1 MGKMTY
7 SKLNGWIKGFVVA
20 ALCAGAMSSRAE
32 DMTETFDDGVYVYE
46 TDPYRMRGVKI
57 IGCLLPAGTEFDE
70 WNKPDVVTREDMPD
84 DPLKGCYVVTR
95 INPEALQGLKI
106 RKLNIDGY
114 GCEFTCPDA
123 EGVEEIE
130 LMSGSIIAPYGFAG
144 HKGLRKVK
152 IHAYGCGSFAFQN
165 ASIETL
171 ELLKDV
177 TYIGTGAFDGCSV
190 GTLIMLS
197 KEPPV
202 ATPESFGVYEVTVP
216 GMEGT
221 ANRSAILENCQLM
234 VPKGSTKNY
243 RKAPGWSLFK
253 NIKEH
258 NFEQL

>member
-7 SKLNGWIKGFVVA
+7 SKLNGWLKGFAVA
-20 ALCAGAMSSRAE
+20 ALCAGTMTTRAK
-32 DMTETFDDGVYVYE
+32 DVTETFDDGVYVYE
-46 TDPYRMRGVKI
+46 TDPHVMRGVKI
-57 IGCLLPAGTEFDE
+57 TGCLLPTGTEFE
-70 WNKPDVVTREDMPD
+70 IWCIPDGVTREDRKD
-84 DPLKGCYVVTR
+84 DYFGGFYPITG
-95 INPEALQGLKI
+95 IEPEALNGLKI
-106 RKLNIDGY
+106 KKLNIEGY

-123 EGVEEIE
+123 EGIE
-130 LMSGSIIAPYGFAG
+130 DIDLLSGSIIAPYGFAG

-171 ELLKDV
+171 ELLKDIS
-177 TYIGTGAFDGCSV
+177 YIGTGAFDGCSV
-190 GTLIMLS
+190 DTLIMLS
-197 KEPPV
+197 KEPPA

-234 VPKGSTKNY
+234 VPKGSTKKY

-258 NFEQL
+258 KFEQL

>member
-1 MGKMTY
+1 MEKMTY
-7 SKLNGWIKGFVVA
+7 SKLNGWLKGFAVA
-20 ALCAGAMSSRAE
+20 ALCAGAMTSRAE
-32 DMTETFDDGVYVYE
+32 DVTETFDDGVYIYE

-70 WNKPDVVTREDMPD
+70 WNKPMEVIREDMPN
-84 DPLKGCYVVTR
+84 DPFKGCYVVTG
-95 INPEALQGLKI
+95 IKPKALQGLNIKKI
-106 RKLNIDGY
+106 LAAGY
-114 GCEFTCPDA
+114 MCAVECPDVV
-123 EGVEEIE
+123 GLEEIDV
-130 LMSGSIIAPYGFAG
+130 LSGSIIAPYGFAG

-152 IHAYGCGSFAFQN
+152 IHAYGCGSFAFKD

-177 TYIGTGAFDGCSV
+177 SYIGTGAFDGCSV
-190 GTLIMLS
+190 GSLIMLS

-202 ATPESFGVYEVTVP
+202 ATPESFGVYEVTVS

-221 ANRSAILENCQLM
+221 VNRSAILENCQLM
-234 VPKGSTKNY
+234 VPKGSTKKY